1 MQALQFP
8 RGNVY
13 QIICQDGN
21 QALRIQATD
30 YKGFDKSRIS
40 GALPNANELSQLWMV
55 EKVGHGE
62 DEFEIVNCQSNLVW
76 DEEGDEIRLRFGKQS
91 SDQLYK
97 VERYNANSFWFK
109 TSAKGDRA
117 VALEGVLRYKKFD
130 PNVLNQIF
138 YIVPVNNSAPL
149 NETCILV
156 NNNSGKAVDIP
167 GATFEHGEKLIQYE
181 KNKRFNQRWR
191 WVKQGNGWLLQS
203 VLNGQALDI
212 AEEKKSNGSKVVQ
225 WDRTGNTNQQWVP
238 VVAGAGVWKIKSV
251 HAPDQYLSILD
262 DDVHDG
268 GKLVISDGDR
278 PGQYWRIE
286 GFVPK

>member
-21 QALRIQATD
+21 LALRIQATD
-30 YKGFDKSRIS
+30 YKGYDKSRVV
-40 GALPNANELSQLWMV
+40 GVAPNANELSQLWMV
-55 EKVGHGE
+55 EKVGLKD

-76 DEEGDEIRLRFGKQS
+76 DEEGQEIKLRFGKQN
-91 SDQLYK
+91 SDQLFK

-109 TSAKGDRA
+109 TSEKGDTA

-138 YIVPVNNSAPL
+138 YIVPVNNSTPL

-167 GATFEHGEKLIQYE
+167 GATF
-181 KNKRFNQRWR
+181 
-191 WVKQGNGWLLQS
+191 
-203 VLNGQALDI
+203 
-212 AEEKKSNGSKVVQ
+212 
-225 WDRTGNTNQQWVP
+225 
-238 VVAGAGVWKIKSV
+238 
-251 HAPDQYLSILD
+251 
-262 DDVHDG
+262 
-268 GKLVISDGDR
+268 
-278 PGQYWRIE
+278 
-286 GFVPK
+286 